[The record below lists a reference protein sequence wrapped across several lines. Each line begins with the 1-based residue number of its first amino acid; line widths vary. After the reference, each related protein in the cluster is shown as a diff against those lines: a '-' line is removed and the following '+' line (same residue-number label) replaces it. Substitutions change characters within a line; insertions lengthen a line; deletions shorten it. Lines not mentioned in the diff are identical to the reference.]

1 MDAVPTNDCVI
12 LIRLTK
18 KTDLFISLVYVTF
31 VYVHHFLHSV
41 KIHVLSAFTFKI
53 ETQDNLSPSLTLSIC
68 HHLFLSPSGRISFF
82 WLLNRKR
89 CFA

>member
-18 KTDLFISLVYVTF
+18 KTDLFISLVYIIFLSPPFLLSVQI
-31 VYVHHFLHSV
+31 HF
-41 KIHVLSAFTFKI
+41 LSAFTFKI
-53 ETQDNLSPSLTLSIC
+53 ETQDNLSPSLSLSIC
-68 HHLFLSPSGRISFF
+68 IHLFLSPSGCISFF